1 MRGYH
6 TGQDEAFHTLGLTDL
21 RFGRRA
27 VGHCG
32 PENDDWEEYAEVP
45 ISDLLRIATELKTL
59 RNASVSEGVPMI
71 DGEPI

>member
-1 MRGYH
+1 
-6 TGQDEAFHTLGLTDL
+6 L